1 MKLDKQALSARI
13 RMIMQQQGLT
23 QNEFADLLGIS
34 QPAVSQYLQGRVPP
48 ADVLLPLARLGKT
61 SIEWLLTG
69 EKDMANA
76 SLAVKEAPAA
86 YGDTHAVLEIWP
98 KLPRQIRRSLLT
110 LMRNIENSREG

>member
-1 MKLDKQALSARI
+1 MKIDKQALSARI
-13 RMIMQQQGLT
+13 RTIMRKQGLT

-48 ADVLLPLARLGKT
+48 ADVLLPLARLGNT

-69 EKDMANA
+69 DEKTAEA
-76 SLAVKEAPAA
+76 PLAVKESPTA

-98 KLPRQIRRSLLT
+98 KLPRQVRRSLLT
-110 LMRNIENSREG
+110 LMRNIEDSLER

>member
-13 RMIMQQQGLT
+13 RGIMEKQGLT
-23 QNEFADLLGIS
+23 QSEFADLLGIS

-48 ADVLLPLARLGKT
+48 VDVLLPLARLENT

-69 EKDMANA
+69 EKNTTRN
-76 SLAVKEAPAA
+76 SLAVKETPAA

-98 KLPRQIRRSLLT
+98 KLPRQIRRSLLV
-110 LMRNIENSREG
+110 LMRNIEGSLEG